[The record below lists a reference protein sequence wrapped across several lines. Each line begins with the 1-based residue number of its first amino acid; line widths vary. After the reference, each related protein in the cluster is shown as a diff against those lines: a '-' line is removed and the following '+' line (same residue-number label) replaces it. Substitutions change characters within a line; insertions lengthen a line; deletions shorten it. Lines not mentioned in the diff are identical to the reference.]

1 MKTLKRCIHDKTGA
15 TALEYGLIA
24 GIMAL
29 AVVSAFTPLT
39 GTLGSSIEAVGDRL
53 VSSGSHD

>member
-1 MKTLKRCIHDKTGA
+1 MHSLVRLVKMLCKDGSGV

-29 AVVSAFTPLT
+29 ALTSSVHTVGTSIKAIFTSLSSATW
-39 GTLGSSIEAVGDRL
+39 
-53 VSSGSHD
+53 